1 MAVPVGKIGW
11 SYWKFLTCLEC
22 DKRWE
27 AKTSLYRHVYFVDTY
42 LSNIMFP
49 GVSPDWFE
57 GFKLLLSCFRLDVCT
72 STLQQLPA
80 LSGPHGWP
88 KNQGWSRGIMEAA
101 RQWNRFA
108 STLILVLETGRVLTA
123 LQQVRV
129 LAAARHGTAWYV
141 SVFKSDCFRLLG
153 DYRES
158 LFCNPGFSEHCW
170 IHKKMVLRW
179 DAKTCLGAHEP
190 KDPEAEG
197 DQKRRGLSHNRP
209 KSFFAAEISLV
220 VSCVRSQII
229 ESFCFLYFFVVGKE
243 FWDQFDL
250 MTNMTN
256 IVPMLEGFKRRVEP
270 QVPAAHHQELR
281 AGRSLK
287 HQPDPFW
294 RVLSSAEIRLGAKW
308 LKLILRY

>member
-1 MAVPVGKIGW
+1 
-11 SYWKFLTCLEC
+11 
-22 DKRWE
+22 
-27 AKTSLYRHVYFVDTY
+27 
-42 LSNIMFP
+42 MFP

-88 KNQGWSRGIMEAA
+88 KNQGWWRGIMEAA

-108 STLILVLETGRVLTA
+108 STLILVLEPGRVLTA

-197 DQKRRGLSHNRP
+197 DQKRRGLSHNCP
-209 KSFFAAEISLV
+209 KSFFAEISLV
-220 VSCVRSQII
+220 VSCVRSQIM
-229 ESFCFLYFFVVGKE
+229 ESFCFLYFFVVGK
-243 FWDQFDL
+243 
-250 MTNMTN
+250 
-256 IVPMLEGFKRRVEP
+256 
-270 QVPAAHHQELR
+270 
-281 AGRSLK
+281 
-287 HQPDPFW
+287 
-294 RVLSSAEIRLGAKW
+294 RVLGPVWSNDKHRPRVGRFQAKGRTSGASGSPPRAQSREVTETPTRPILKSPEQCRNPLGGQMAEAVQ
-308 LKLILRY
+308 RY